1 MPGQPRVDKEGVV
14 YTLYNTDLYNTD
26 LYNTDLYNTD
36 LYNTDLYSTDL
47 YSTDLY
53 FTHTHQYK
61 RPALSRLPLNANK
74 RYPDIF

>member
-1 MPGQPRVDKEGVV
+1 MMPGQPRVDKEGVV
-14 YTLYNTDLYNTD
+14 YTLYNTY
-26 LYNTDLYNTD
+26 LYNTD

-61 RPALSRLPLNANK
+61 RSALSRLPLNANK